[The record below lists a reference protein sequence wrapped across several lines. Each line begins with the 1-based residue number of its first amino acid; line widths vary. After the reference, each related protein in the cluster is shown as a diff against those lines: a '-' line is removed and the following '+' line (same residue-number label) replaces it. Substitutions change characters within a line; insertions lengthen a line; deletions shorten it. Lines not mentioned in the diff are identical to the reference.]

1 MFNKE
6 QQPKE
11 WLGEEELT
19 VNKEVDARGLN
30 CPMPLIQTKKAL
42 EDLPEGTVRTIVDNE
57 TAKEN
62 IQKFAKSMDYRYTV
76 KENQGNFY
84 IDIFKELKYREMRV
98 LDLEMEPES
107 LPKSDL
113 VVMIS
118 KDYMGEGSEE
128 LGRILMKG
136 YLYTLTEVMPL
147 PKTLVFVNSG
157 VKLACAGSD
166 SLENLRKLEEN
177 GVEILS
183 CGTCLD
189 YFKLKSM
196 LMVGGISN
204 MYTIVEHLNKA
215 KNTLQL

>member
-1 MFNKE
+1 M
-6 QQPKE
+6 
-11 WLGEEELT
+11 
-19 VNKEVDARGLN
+19 NKEVDARGMN
-30 CPMPLIQTKKAL
+30 CPMPLIKTKKAL
-42 EDLPEGTVRTIVDNE
+42 ESLTEGSVRTIVDNE

-62 IQKFAKSMDYRYTV
+62 ISKFANSMAYRFTV
-76 KENQGNFY
+76 SESKGDFY
-84 IDIFKELKYREMRV
+84 IDIFKELKYREIKMM
-98 LDLEMEPES
+98 DLEMDP
-107 LPKSDL
+107 LPKADL

-136 YLYTLTEVMPL
+136 YLYTLTEVVPL
-147 PKTLVFVNSG
+147 PKALIFVNSG
-157 VKLACAGSD
+157 VKLTCAGSE
-166 SLENLRKLEEN
+166 SLTNLRKLEEN

-196 LMVGGISN
+196 LMVGGVSN

-215 KNTLQL
+215 RNTIQI

>member
-1 MFNKE
+1 M
-6 QQPKE
+6 
-11 WLGEEELT
+11 
-19 VNKEVDARGLN
+19 NKEVDARGLN
-30 CPMPLIQTKKAL
+30 CPMPVIQTKKAL
-42 EDLPEGTVRTIVDNE
+42 ESLKEGSVRTIVDNE

-62 IQKFAKSMDYRYTV
+62 ISKLAKSMHYRFSV
-76 KENQGNFY
+76 SENRGDFY
-84 IDIFKELKYREMRV
+84 IDIVKEMNYREINMM
-98 LDLEMEPES
+98 DLEMDPV
-107 LPKSDL
+107 PKSDL
-113 VVMIS
+113 VIMIS

-136 YLYTLTEVMPL
+136 YLYTLTEVAPMPKAL
-147 PKTLVFVNSG
+147 IFVNGG
-157 VKLACAGSD
+157 VKLTCAD
-166 SLENLRKLEEN
+166 SESLTHLRKLEEN

-189 YFKLKSM
+189 YFKLKSL

>member
-1 MFNKE
+1 M
-6 QQPKE
+6 
-11 WLGEEELT
+11 
-19 VNKEVDARGLN
+19 NKEVDARGLN

-42 EDLPEGTVRTIVDNE
+42 ESLQEGSVRTIVDNE

-62 IQKFAKSMDYRYTV
+62 ISKFARSMDYTYSV
-76 KENQGNFY
+76 SQSQGDFY
-84 IDIFKELKYREMRV
+84 IDIFKELKYREMKMM
-98 LDLEMEPES
+98 DLEMEPV
-107 LPKSDL
+107 PKSDL

-118 KDYMGEGSEE
+118 KDYMGEGSHE

-136 YLYTLTEVMPL
+136 YLYTLTEVAPL
-147 PKTLVFVNSG
+147 PKVLIFINSG
-157 VKLACAGSD
+157 VRLTCAGSE
-166 SLENLRKLEEN
+166 SLENLRRLEEK

-189 YFKLKSM
+189 YFKIKSM

>member
-1 MFNKE
+1 MNKE
-6 QQPKE
+6 I
-11 WLGEEELT
+11 
-19 VNKEVDARGLN
+19 DARGLN

-42 EDLPEGTVRTIVDNE
+42 DALSEGSVRTIVDNE

-76 KENQGNFY
+76 KENQGHFY

-136 YLYTLTEVMPL
+136 YLYTLTEVLPM
-147 PKTLVFVNSG
+147 PKTLVFVNGG
-157 VKLACAGSD
+157 VKLTCAGSE
-166 SLENLRKLEEN
+166 SLENLRKLEEK

>member
-1 MFNKE
+1 MNKE
-6 QQPKE
+6 I
-11 WLGEEELT
+11 
-19 VNKEVDARGLN
+19 DARGLN

-42 EDLPEGTVRTIVDNE
+42 DALPEGSVRTIVDNE

-107 LPKSDL
+107 FPKSDL

-118 KDYMGEGSEE
+118 KDYLGEGSEE

-136 YLYTLTEVMPL
+136 YLYTLTEVLPM

-157 VKLACAGSD
+157 VKLTCAGSD
-166 SLENLRKLEEN
+166 SLDNLRKLEEN